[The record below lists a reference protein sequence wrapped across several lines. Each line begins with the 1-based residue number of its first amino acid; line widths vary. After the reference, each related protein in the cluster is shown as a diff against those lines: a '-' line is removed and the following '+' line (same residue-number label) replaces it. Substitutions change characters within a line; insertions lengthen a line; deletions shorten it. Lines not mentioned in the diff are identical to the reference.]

1 MSFSYDEHARSCSP
15 DDLLVQICRTHQG
28 KPVSQ
33 EQINLI
39 IDAIKAGLSLDE
51 SDRVLEVACGN
62 GSLSYYLFADCKGYL
77 GFDLSEY
84 LIEVAR
90 RNFQREPDF
99 IFFPA
104 SVMSGLIAATNCGI
118 YNKLLC
124 YAAVQ
129 YMSDEL
135 LVDKL
140 CYVKRKFP
148 SIKRIF
154 WGNIPDKEQVN
165 KFFKQEV
172 VDDSILNDTT
182 TAVGKWRS
190 QDDIKSIV
198 AESGWDCEFRKMP
211 PKFYASEYRF
221 DAVLTYE

>member
-1 MSFSYDEHARSCSP
+1 MSFSYDEHARGCNP

-28 KPVSQ
+28 EPVSQ

-39 IDAIKAGLSLDE
+39 IDAIKTGLSLDE
-51 SDRVLEVACGN
+51 GDRVLEVACGN
-62 GSLSYYLFADCKGYL
+62 GSLSHYLFADCKGYL
-77 GFDLSEY
+77 GFDISDF

-90 RNFQREPDF
+90 KNFQREPDF

-104 SVMSGLIAATNCGI
+104 SVMSGLMAASNSYS

-140 CYVKRKFP
+140 NFVKTNFP
-148 SIKRIF
+148 YIKRIF
-154 WGNIPDKEQVN
+154 WGNIPDKEQSN
-165 KFFKQEV
+165 KFFKQV
-172 VDDSILNDTT
+172 VVNESVLNDTT
-182 TAVGKWRS
+182 TAIGKWRS
-190 QDDIKSIV
+190 QEDIKSIV
-198 AESGWDCEFRKMP
+198 TESGWNCEFQKMP
-211 PKFYASEYRF
+211 PNFYASEYRF